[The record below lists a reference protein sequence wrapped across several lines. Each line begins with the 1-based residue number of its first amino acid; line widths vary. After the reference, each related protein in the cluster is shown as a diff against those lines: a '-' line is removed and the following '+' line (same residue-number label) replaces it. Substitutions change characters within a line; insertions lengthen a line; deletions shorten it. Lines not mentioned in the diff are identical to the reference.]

1 MPRIQCAYGF
11 SCASMMLQPGLT
23 AEDCPNQE
31 VCGTI
36 RSLTEEERAELQ
48 MARIEGNRRIIE
60 SVKVSPSYAAR
71 ILLNCRG
78 LPQSSDSLGIAESIA
93 QLKQKIAEIE
103 ERVEQ
108 TTDLYVA
115 PPAVEAHRYSVKRP
129 SAEYFYNKLASPK
142 PIFPPQ
148 VKDTKVKALHLSH
161 DTDARNISAR
171 LGIERRNQ
179 LLALKTQIDNATE
192 VLDRSLSKV
201 SEDLAELA
209 LAEKLAK

>member
-1 MPRIQCAYGF
+1 MSRF
-11 SCASMMLQPGLT
+11 RHR
-23 AEDCPNQE
+23 D
-31 VCGTI
+31 
-36 RSLTEEERAELQ
+36 
-48 MARIEGNRRIIE
+48 
-60 SVKVSPSYAAR
+60 AAR
-71 ILLNCRG
+71 ILLSRRG

-148 VKDTKVKALHLSH
+148 VKDTKVKAGS
-161 DTDARNISAR
+161 
-171 LGIERRNQ
+171 
-179 LLALKTQIDNATE
+179 NA
-192 VLDRSLSKV
+192 K
-201 SEDLAELA
+201 
-209 LAEKLAK
+209 KLAGDRYASKSRKGF